1 MPAKVFV
8 GTSGWTYE
16 WNSEGTLSWYVE
28 NSGLNC
34 VELNASF
41 YRFPF
46 PSQVKSWALKGCGLR
61 WIVKV
66 NQLITHGFKLN
77 EKALGL
83 WGRFKELFEP
93 LDKFV
98 DFYLFQLP
106 PTFTPK
112 SFERLEKFVLECGLG
127 SRFALEPRN
136 VMWFSR
142 EWVDWASRLGITWV
156 SVDSPEHPR
165 EIYSS
170 NGLVYVR
177 MHGRTFWYSHYYEDE
192 ELEEIARK
200 ILEIKPLKSYI
211 LFNNDTN
218 MLENARRMYSLL
230 KKLFQCI

>member
-1 MPAKVFV
+1 MLAKIFV

-66 NQLITHGFKLN
+66 NQLITHRFKLN

-83 WGRFKELFEP
+83 WGRFKELFDP

-112 SFERLEKFVLECGLG
+112 SFERL
-127 SRFALEPRN
+127 
-136 VMWFSR
+136 
-142 EWVDWASRLGITWV
+142 
-156 SVDSPEHPR
+156 
-165 EIYSS
+165 
-170 NGLVYVR
+170 
-177 MHGRTFWYSHYYEDE
+177 
-192 ELEEIARK
+192 
-200 ILEIKPLKSYI
+200 
-211 LFNNDTN
+211 
-218 MLENARRMYSLL
+218 
-230 KKLFQCI
+230 